1 MERKQGEEHGRVRR
15 IVGSM
20 RLEMMRNGRAS

>member
-1 MERKQGEEHGRVRR
+1 MERKQGEEYGRVRR
-15 IVGSM
+15 IVDGM